1 MVIDREE
8 DDKVAP
14 LRDKM
19 NWVFLIH
26 STSPSHNS
34 LDSTHKGSVLLRGRV
49 RQVKSCVRAY
59 RSSNG
64 SLVKIVYQIC
74 VHS

>member
-19 NWVFLIH
+19 NWVFLMH

-34 LDSTHKGSVLLRGRV
+34 LDSNYKGNVLLKGRV
-49 RQVKSCVRAY
+49 LLIQKLSE
-59 RSSNG
+59 
-64 SLVKIVYQIC
+64 SLHIIKW
-74 VHS
+74 